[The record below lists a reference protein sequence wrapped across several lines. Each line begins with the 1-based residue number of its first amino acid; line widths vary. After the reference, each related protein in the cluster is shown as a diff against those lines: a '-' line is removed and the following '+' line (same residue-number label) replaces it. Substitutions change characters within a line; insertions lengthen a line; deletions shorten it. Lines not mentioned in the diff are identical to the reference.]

1 MSSPNRAR
9 RIDRADGKAR
19 GIPAPI
25 RPSCSTESA
34 GAPMGSSEAEPM
46 STSIKTSPRTED
58 RNDPPRA
65 RRRALVLTGR
75 SGLGASLERRL
86 ESLGVETDRRTD
98 PRRAAQSGREEAYD
112 LLVIDDSFPISIRE
126 SVVSA
131 VRERSPGASAVWLSE
146 SASVAETV
154 AAMRV
159 GFGDI
164 VALPLRPEEF
174 EQRVG
179 ALLVRLDSLQ
189 RSSERAAHWRQVCR
203 KLNLARRKADRAA
216 AEARVDLDHAKEE
229 TRRKVEEAVVS
240 SEFRTLLR
248 QELDVESMLRTAMEY
263 MLTKTGPTNAAV
275 FLDNGDGRWNL
286 AAYVNYRIP
295 RTSIAA
301 ALDRIAEEVCPNV
314 AGQEGI
320 LRFSDVG
327 EFVESI
333 GPDGEPL
340 ADQEVVAFG
349 CRRDDECLAVAVLF
363 RDRREPFP
371 DSCAGL
377 FDLLRRILAD
387 QMSSIVRIHHRAKP
401 QWPEET
407 GGSCDEG
414 DWDIA
419 A

>member
-1 MSSPNRAR
+1 MNAPTRSQNRTA
-9 RIDRADGKAR
+9 DRPDV
-19 GIPAPI
+19 
-25 RPSCSTESA
+25 SA
-34 GAPMGSSEAEPM
+34 ASY
-46 STSIKTSPRTED
+46 
-58 RNDPPRA
+58 
-65 RRRALVLTGR
+65 RALVLTGR
-75 SGLGASLERRL
+75 SGLGAALERRL
-86 ESLGVETDRRTD
+86 QPIGVAVERRTD
-98 PRRAAQSGREEAYD
+98 PRRAIEAASGEAYD
-112 LLVIDDSFPISIRE
+112 LVVVDDSFPFSIRE
-126 SVVSA
+126 SLVSA
-131 VRERSPGASAVWLSE
+131 ARERSPGASAVWLSE

-154 AAMRV
+154 AAMRI

-164 VALPLRPEEF
+164 IALPLRPEEF
-174 EQRVG
+174 EHRIG
-179 ALLVRLDSLQ
+179 TTLRRSDPVR
-189 RSSERAAHWRQVCR
+189 RSTERAAHLRQVCR
-203 KLNLARRKADRAA
+203 KLNHARRRADQAA
-216 AEARVDLDHAKEE
+216 AEARSDLDQVREE
-229 TRRKVEEAVVS
+229 TRRQVEDAVVS

-275 FLDNGDGRWNL
+275 FLDNGEGRWNL

-295 RTSIAA
+295 RTSISA

-349 CRRDDECLAVAVLF
+349 CRRKDECLAVAVLF
-363 RDRREPFP
+363 RDRREAFP

-377 FDLLRRILAD
+377 FDLLRTILAE

-407 GGSCDEG
+407 GGGCDEG